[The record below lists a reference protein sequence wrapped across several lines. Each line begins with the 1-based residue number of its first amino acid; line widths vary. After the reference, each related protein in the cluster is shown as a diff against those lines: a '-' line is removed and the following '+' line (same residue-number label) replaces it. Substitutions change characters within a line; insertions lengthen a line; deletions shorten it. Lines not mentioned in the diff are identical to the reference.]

1 MTSTTAT
8 SSPRRR
14 LLKRSL
20 LTLEVLLFLALV
32 AILAAALALRHAM
45 QTSLPQLDGTLP
57 VAGLTAP
64 VTVSRDDHGVPSIHA
79 ANLDDLLFA
88 QGYITAADRL
98 FQMDALRRHASGTL
112 AELLG
117 PGLVDHDKRQRYLQM
132 REAADRAVLV
142 LPPDQLHQLQAYA
155 RGVNAYIAPHTA
167 AHTLPV
173 EFHLLHYTPAPWT
186 PRDSLL
192 IALVMSEDL
201 ATRFPEKLNRES
213 LVAHLPAATR
223 DQLTA
228 DLYPVGS
235 WRDHP
240 PGQPVTDLTAPGD
253 VEEIPLDKT
262 QSRLNQHHS
271 GCPTSGSSDVGSQD
285 ACATPHDLLA
295 LTTALETCEDC
306 RAGSNNWVVAGA
318 RSATGAPLLS
328 NDMHLSLS
336 VPDIWYEAALHT
348 ADHTLDVTG
357 FTLPGVPFVIVG
369 RNAHV
374 AWGFTNSGADVQDL
388 YVEHLRGSGAST
400 EFQQPDGTWALATHQ
415 SETIHVRAGHD
426 VSLDVLLT
434 RHALG
439 ASSIPTPLISPLYP
453 TERRALALAWTV
465 YDPTTV
471 TSPLYAVNTAPDA
484 ASLVA
489 AFAGFGS
496 VSQNLV
502 YADAQHIGYH
512 LIGRVPIRGPA
523 TAHPRPVAAFV
534 LPNRNPDDED
544 DDDSTLTPS
553 TTSRPKAAGHGGEN
567 PVSKAGSQAAV
578 IPQLPTDATF
588 GNPIPNVP
596 IDALNSDAVWSGYIP
611 YDQLPSV
618 QDPAEGVLATANAR
632 ITPDLYPYFITDD
645 WVDPYRVERIRKL
658 LGTRTGLTPADML
671 AIQTDTHSE
680 LDLAVAQRVAYA
692 IDESLAHNPPA
703 AVQHDA
709 RRLHQA
715 ADLLRAWHGT
725 LTADSAAASIAY
737 ATRTTLWPVLL
748 SAQLTAANPALS
760 QQQLEALTSLYTW
773 GEKTTALEQLLN
785 HMPARWLP
793 AGTANWNDV
802 LTLATERALHENHA
816 PRDLSTWGF
825 GKYRPIEIAH
835 PIFDSTGLMSLLL
848 GTRTGTGWQPT
859 AGDNTTVRQ
868 LGPHFGP
875 SERFTADLANPA
887 DTHANLTTGQSGNP
901 ASPYYLDQFQAWLQG
916 TTFTQPL
923 NPTTTTHTLTLTP
936 NH

>member
-1 MTSTTAT
+1 MTSTTST
-8 SSPRRR
+8 PSPRRR

-20 LTLEVLLFLALV
+20 LAFEVLLFLALV
-32 AILAAALALRHAM
+32 ANLTVALALRHAM
-45 QTSLPQLDGTLP
+45 HTALPQLDGTLA
-57 VAGLTAP
+57 VTGLTAP
-64 VTVSRDDHGVPSIHA
+64 VTVTRDDHGVPSINA
-79 ANLDDLLFA
+79 ANVDDLLFA
-88 QGYITAADRL
+88 QGYITASDRL

-117 PGLVDHDKRQRYLQM
+117 PGLIDHDKRQRYLQL

-155 RGVNAYIAPHTA
+155 RGVNAYIAEHTA
-167 AHTLPV
+167 EHTLPV
-173 EFHLLHYTPAPWT
+173 EFHLLRYTPAAWT

-192 IALVMSEDL
+192 VALAMSEDL

-213 LVAHLPAATR
+213 FVAHLPASMR

-240 PGQPVTDLTAPGD
+240 PGQPVTDLTAPSD

-262 QSRLNQHHS
+262 QSRNI
-271 GCPTSGSSDVGSQD
+271 PT
-285 ACATPHDLLA
+285 ATPRDLLA
-295 LTTALETCEDC
+295 LATALQSCDDC
-306 RAGSNNWVVAGA
+306 RAGSNNWVIAGA

-348 ADHTLDVTG
+348 TDHTLDVTG

-388 YVEHLRGSGAST
+388 YVEHLRGSGSTT
-400 EFQQPDGTWALATHQ
+400 EFQQPDGIWAPAAHQ
-415 SETIHVRAGHD
+415 SETIRVRAGHD
-426 VSLDVLLT
+426 VTLDILLT
-434 RHALG
+434 HHALG
-439 ASSIPTPLISPLYP
+439 SASIATPIVSPLYP
-453 TERRALALAWTV
+453 TEPRALALAWTV

-471 TSPLYAVNTAPDA
+471 TSPLYAVNTAPNA

-502 YADAQHIGYH
+502 YADGQHIGYH
-512 LIGRVPIRGPA
+512 LIGRIPIRGPA
-523 TAHPRPVAAFV
+523 TAHQRPVTAFV

-544 DDDSTLTPS
+544 DEDANLAPS
-553 TTSRPKAAGHGGEN
+553 TTALSPQPKAAGRSGETPVLKAVGPASTN
-567 PVSKAGSQAAV
+567 PT
-578 IPQLPTDATF
+578 IPQLPTDVTF
-588 GNPIPNVP
+588 GNPIPDTPV
-596 IDALNSDAVWSGYIP
+596 DGLNQEAIWSGYIP

-618 QDPAEGVLATANAR
+618 QDPASGALATANAR

-645 WVDPYRVERIRKL
+645 WVDPYRAERIYKL
-658 LGTRTGLTPADML
+658 LGTRTHLTPADML

-703 AVQHDA
+703 ALQHDA

-725 LTADSAAASIAY
+725 LTSGSAASSIAH
-737 ATRTTLWPVLL
+737 ATRTELWPILL
-748 SAQLTAANPALS
+748 SAQLKAANPGIG
-760 QQQLEALTSLYTW
+760 QQQIESLATLYTW
-773 GEKTTALEQLLN
+773 SEKTTALEQLLT
-785 HMPARWLP
+785 HTPARWLP
-793 AGTANWNDV
+793 AGTANWND
-802 LTLATERALHENHA
+802 LLALATERALHNNGA
-816 PRDLSTWGF
+816 PRDLSTWSF
-825 GKYRPIEIAH
+825 GKYRPLEIAH
-835 PIFDSTGLMSLLL
+835 PIFGSTGLMSLLL

-887 DTHANLTTGQSGNP
+887 DTHANITTGQSGNP
-901 ASPYYLDQFQAWLQG
+901 ASPYYLDQFQAWLHG
-916 TTFTQPL
+916 TTYTLPL
-923 NPTTTTHTLTLTP
+923 SLTDPKHTLTLTP
-936 NH
+936 KP